1 VNERVK
7 YAIDGLQEVLGSV
20 SVTSSP
26 TSPSG
31 SYDDND
37 DEIKRFDLKYMN
49 N

>member
-1 VNERVK
+1 MKSE
-7 YAIDGLQEVLGSV
+7 IDGLQEVLGSV

-31 SYDDND
+31 SYDD
-37 DEIKRFDLKYMN
+37 DEIKGFDLKYMN